1 MLLMAN
7 SYRVCGSYIPHSGS
21 FSGVQIF
28 VKSCRG
34 SSELIFVVLNFVTP
48 EARYANGRKISWV
61 ENFVTRRIVTKI
73 TKISNPPPENYP
85 LYGVYIYI

>member
-1 MLLMAN
+1 MVTSGACNPMRTRCVCCSELE
-7 SYRVCGSYIPHSGS
+7 SKIPYRGY

-48 EARYANGRKISWV
+48 KARYA
-61 ENFVTRRIVTKI
+61 I
-73 TKISNPPPENYP
+73 TD
-85 LYGVYIYI
+85 

>member
-1 MLLMAN
+1 MFYTSTGLPFPHMHCFMMVLLE
-7 SYRVCGSYIPHSGS
+7 IQ

-48 EARYANGRKISWV
+48 EARYA
-61 ENFVTRRIVTKI
+61 I
-73 TKISNPPPENYP
+73 TD
-85 LYGVYIYI
+85 